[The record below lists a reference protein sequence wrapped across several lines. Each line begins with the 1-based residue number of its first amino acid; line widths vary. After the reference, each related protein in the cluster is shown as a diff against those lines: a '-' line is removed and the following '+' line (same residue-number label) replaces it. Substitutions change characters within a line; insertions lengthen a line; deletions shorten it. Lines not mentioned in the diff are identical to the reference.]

1 MFPKLVKVKTSA
13 RTITYLRLIEKYY
26 EDGKKKDRIIANLGR
41 QDIEGRIKLGKLLKS
56 LRKFTDEVLV
66 TPEEIESKRV
76 LEYGAVL
83 VIKKLWDEIG
93 LGKWI
98 KEKCNKKIDGNLEEA
113 GVLAMVCNRLMEP
126 RSELGLCEWLE
137 NVYCEKFDKR
147 FREGK
152 IKSRAESFYRT
163 LDWLIEGK
171 VKIEEEIYQWVRTL
185 FPVDV
190 VFYDI
195 TNIQFEGEGPKIAK
209 RGYVR
214 LGKRN
219 HKQVLLGLIMVEGL
233 PVAHYVFRGDRGEKT
248 TIKWLSKDIK
258 KKFNI
263 GRIIF
268 VMDRGMISAT
278 NLDEI
283 EKQGNGYIAAMKRR
297 RDGETKELIKIGE
310 DGFEEIK
317 EGLLAKEVEMDGD
330 GKRRIICINPERA
343 KEDKEKRELIMRELE
358 GELIALKEK
367 VDTGKMKKQKTVV
380 ASSEKI
386 LNKKHGKRYFNYEVD
401 KEKFEFYRKKES
413 IEYEEKI
420 DGKFMIKTTEKT
432 LSLKEIVLGY
442 KDLMN
447 IEKMF
452 RDLKDFI
459 EVAPVYHRLNRRVR
473 AHIFVCVL
481 ALLVQK
487 YMEKKLNY
495 AKMKISSQKVL
506 SKLKTIKVV
515 INQVREL
522 NLKYVLTPTQE
533 LSRILRVFDI
543 QKLPRILSDIS
554 KETVSS
560 TLQKAQK

>member
-1 MFPKLVKVKTSA
+1 MFPKLVTVKTSA

-26 EDGKKKDRIIANLGR
+26 EEGKKKDRVIANLGR
-41 QDIEGRIKLGKLLKS
+41 QDIEGRRNLGKLLKS

-76 LEYGAVL
+76 LEYGSVL

-98 KEKCNKKIDGNLEEA
+98 KEKCTKKIDGNLGEA
-113 GVLAMVCNRLMEP
+113 GILAMVCNRLLEP

-137 NVYCEKFDKR
+137 GVYCESFDKR

-171 VKIEEEIYQWVRTL
+171 AKIEEEIYQWVRTL

-195 TNIQFEGEGPKIAK
+195 TNIQFEGEGPQIAR
-209 RGYVR
+209 RGYAK

-233 PVAHYVFRGDRGEKT
+233 PVAHYVFRGNRGEKT
-248 TIKWLSKDIK
+248 TIKWISKDVK
-258 KKFNI
+258 RKFNV

-268 VMDRGMISAT
+268 VMDRGMIST
-278 NLDEI
+278 MNLEEI
-283 EKQGNGYIAAMKRR
+283 EKQDNGYIAGMKRR
-297 RDGETKELIKIGE
+297 RNNETKELIETGE
-310 DGFEEIK
+310 SGFEEIK

-330 GKRRIICINPERA
+330 GKRRIICINPDRA
-343 KEDKEKRELIMRELE
+343 KEDKEKRELIMQELE

-367 VDTGKMKKQKTVV
+367 IDTGKIRKQKVIV
-380 ASSEKI
+380 ASCEKI
-386 LNKKHGKRYFNYEVD
+386 LNKKHGKRYFNYEVG
-401 KEKFEFYRKKES
+401 KGKFEFYRNEKN
-413 IEYEEKI
+413 IEYEEKL
-420 DGKFMIKTTEKT
+420 DGKFMIKSTEKT
-432 LSLKEIVLGY
+432 FSLKEIVMGY

-447 IEKMF
+447 VEKMF

-459 EVAPVYHRLNRRVR
+459 EVAPVYHQANRRVR

-481 ALLVQK
+481 ALLIQK
-487 YMEKKLNY
+487 YIEKKLAN
-495 AKMKISSQKVL
+495 ARMKISAQKVL

-515 INQVREL
+515 INQVGEL
-522 NLKYVLTPTQE
+522 NLKYVIPPAQE

-554 KETVSS
+554 KETASFA
-560 TLQKAQK
+560 LQKAQK

>member
-1 MFPKLVKVKTSA
+1 MFPKLVTVKTSA
-13 RTITYLRLIEKYY
+13 RTITYLRLIEKYT
-26 EDGKKKDRIIANLGR
+26 EDGKKKDRVIANLGR
-41 QDIEGRIKLGKLLKS
+41 QDIEGRKKLGKLLKS

-83 VIKKLWDEIG
+83 VIKKLWEEIG

-98 KEKCNKKIDGNLEEA
+98 KEKCTKKIDGNLGEA

-137 NVYCEKFDKR
+137 RVYCDRFDKR

-171 VKIEEEIYQWVRTL
+171 EKIEEEIYQWVRTL

-195 TNIQFEGEGPKIAK
+195 TNIQFEGNGPKMAK

-233 PVAHYVFRGDRGEKT
+233 PVAHYVFRGNRGEKT
-248 TIKWLSKDIK
+248 TIKWLSKDVRR
-258 KKFNI
+258 KFNV

-268 VMDRGMISAT
+268 VMDRGMISAM
-278 NLDEI
+278 NLEEI
-283 EKQGNGYIAAMKRR
+283 EKQDNGYIAAMKRR
-297 RDGETKELIKIGE
+297 RNIETKELIEAGE

-317 EGLLAKEVEMDGD
+317 ENLLAKEVEMNGD

-343 KEDKEKRELIMRELE
+343 KEDKEKRELIMQELE
-358 GELIALKEK
+358 GELTALKEK
-367 VDTGKMKKQKTVV
+367 VEAGKTKKQKVIV
-380 ASSEKI
+380 ASAEKI
-386 LNKKHGKRYFNYEVD
+386 LTKKHGKRYFNYEVG
-401 KEKFEFYRKKES
+401 KGKFEFYRNEKN

-432 LSLKEIVLGY
+432 LSLKEIVMRY

-459 EVAPVYHRLNRRVR
+459 EVAPVYHQVNRRVR

-481 ALLVQK
+481 ALLIQK
-487 YMEKKLNY
+487 YMEKKLAD
-495 AKMKISSQKVL
+495 AKIKISSQKVL

-515 INQVREL
+515 INQVGKL

-533 LSRILRVFDI
+533 LNRILRVFGI
-543 QKLPRILSDIS
+543 QKLPKILPDVS
-554 KETVSS
+554 KETVNFAS
-560 TLQKAQK
+560 QKAQK